1 MSAQLI
7 DILSIV
13 IVFAFGISFGSFLNV
28 IIERVPRGMT
38 IGGRSRC
45 PTCLHELG
53 IGDLIP
59 LLSFFLLKSKC
70 HYCEGSI
77 SWQYPA
83 VEFFTGLLFVLIY
96 FSFPLPYSVI
106 YIILFSV
113 LLALFVIDLK
123 FGVVPTAIVYPSII
137 FALLVR
143 IIMPLSE
150 SLALYLRLASDSSG
164 FGRYLI
170 RSGFFNTH
178 LGLQLQLIVFTVL
191 GALSI
196 AFFFYLLVI
205 ITKKRGMGE
214 GDIIYALL
222 VALIAGFPN
231 MFLVIILTFLTG
243 ALVSLILIGFKKKKF
258 GQTVPLGPFLSFST
272 FIGVFWGSYL
282 IDFYLNLLK

>member
-1 MSAQLI
+1 
-7 DILSIV
+7 
-13 IVFAFGISFGSFLNV
+13 
-28 IIERVPRGMT
+28 
-38 IGGRSRC
+38 
-45 PTCLHELG
+45 
-53 IGDLIP
+53 
-59 LLSFFLLKSKC
+59 
-70 HYCEGSI
+70 
-77 SWQYPA
+77 
-83 VEFFTGLLFVLIY
+83 
-96 FSFPLPYSVI
+96 
-106 YIILFSV
+106 
-113 LLALFVIDLK
+113 
-123 FGVVPTAIVYPSII
+123 
-137 FALLVR
+137 
-143 IIMPLSE
+143 MPLSE